1 MGWEKTFYL
10 RNFVHLIHLHQNSCN
25 SYFVKCFIYKGSKKA
40 DTYLFVKYKENF
52 SRVPHLLL
60 TLLGKLDM
68 VMTLEL
74 SDDTMLAQ
82 ASSEEVIR
90 QVEESGFY
98 LQLPHNN
105 IKPNSIHQEN

>member
-1 MGWEKTFYL
+1 
-10 RNFVHLIHLHQNSCN
+10 
-25 SYFVKCFIYKGSKKA
+25 
-40 DTYLFVKYKENF
+40 
-52 SRVPHLLL
+52 
-60 TLLGKLDM
+60 M